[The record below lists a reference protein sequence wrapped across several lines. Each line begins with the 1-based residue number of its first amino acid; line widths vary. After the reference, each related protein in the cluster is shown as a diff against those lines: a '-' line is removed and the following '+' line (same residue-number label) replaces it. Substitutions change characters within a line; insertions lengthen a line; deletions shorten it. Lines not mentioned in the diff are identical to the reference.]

1 MKTNPT
7 LSPETAA
14 VLDNQAA
21 IVTVNAA
28 IKKLAKAL
36 DDCETQIEDHNAA
49 MSDLIPLQ
57 SERGDLLAA
66 VAIGE
71 KKQSDVDKLDASI
84 AKLRDQH
91 KDAKPALDAI
101 NQTIGGL
108 QRRMAEATAN
118 LTKLKADRAGIL
130 RTFLTSRAEAL
141 GAEYFQAAKL
151 LESKYMQ
158 LLATNEL
165 LMQAGRTISLRMHGE
180 GLYIPNFELESMAGA
195 ADRRYKDSL
204 FNSKGQTLG
213 DLNECIS
220 QETRWML
227 EQGIE
232 L

>member
-57 SERGDLLAA
+57 SEREDLLAA

-130 RTFLTSRAEAL
+130 RSFLTSRAEAL
-141 GAEYFQAAKL
+141 GAEYVQAAKL

-158 LLATNEL
+158 LLATSEL
-165 LMQAGRTISLRMHGE
+165 LSKAGRTSPLKMHGE
-180 GLYIPNFELESMAGA
+180 GLHIPNFDLESMAGA
-195 ADRRYKDSL
+195 ADRVFRNAIFHSKL
-204 FNSKGQTLG
+204 NSFG
-213 DLNECIS
+213 DLKECIN
-220 QETRWML
+220 QETRSLL